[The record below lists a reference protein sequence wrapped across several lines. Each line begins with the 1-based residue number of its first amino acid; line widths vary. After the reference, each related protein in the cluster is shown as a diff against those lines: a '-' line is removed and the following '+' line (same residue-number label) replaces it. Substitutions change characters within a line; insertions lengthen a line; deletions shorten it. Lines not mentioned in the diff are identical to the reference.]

1 MTRKLSDLEL
11 LILSLKNS
19 QREVIEGRTKLQ
31 KLVFLLK
38 KLHRIDFSYHFT
50 PYFYGPYS
58 SDLQTDIDY
67 LVSLGLVTEARESTT
82 SGIRYTYKL
91 TDSGSKLAEAL
102 SSKYG
107 RNTEFTRAVNE
118 LSKYPPDFLIVAA
131 KTLASATS

>member
-11 LILSLKNS
+11 LILSLKNA
-19 QREVIEGRTKLQ
+19 QGEVIEGRTKLQ
-31 KLVFLLK
+31 KMVFLLK

-67 LVSLGLVTEARESTT
+67 LVSLGLVIEARELTT